1 MWNYTSPE
9 SKCTAAADLAAKE
22 GRTKWWNWGSATPSR
37 NSGNLAVQT
46 SLHPPAR
53 SHGSSD
59 KTRWQGNR
67 AETRSRGRRPRRPRR
82 NQREIITESP
92 RLRSPCPHASTC
104 FESCSALRTNSCTV
118 SLPPS
123 LLIDST
129 PLHSITTPRLRRPS
143 CHFTPR
149 TKDRLSHLSSASL
162 LFYPSTECQM
172 LTHDDGGGEIG
183 DRPPLARSVQS
194 VVSHPENIEL
204 SSPEAAGRANTSL
217 PRDKKHSGGR
227 ESERH

>member
-9 SKCTAAADLAAKE
+9 SKCTADLAAKE
-22 GRTKWWNWGSATPSR
+22 GQTKSWKRGSVTPYR
-37 NSGNLAVQT
+37 NSGNLAAQ
-46 SLHPPAR
+46 SSFHPPPR

-67 AETRSRGRRPRRPRR
+67 AETRSRGRRPRR
-82 NQREIITESP
+82 NQRDHYRVPP
-92 RLRSPCPHASTC
+92 RSQCACPHASTC
-104 FESCSALRTNSCTV
+104 FESCSALRTNSCTAY
-118 SLPPS
+118 LPPS

-143 CHFTPR
+143 YHFTSR

-183 DRPPLARSVQS
+183 DRSPLARSVQS

-227 ESERH
+227 EPERH

>member
-1 MWNYTSPE
+1 MRPPVLSRAPHSEQIPAQPLSP
-9 SKCTAAADLAAKE
+9 
-22 GRTKWWNWGSATPSR
+22 
-37 NSGNLAVQT
+37 
-46 SLHPPAR
+46 
-53 SHGSSD
+53 
-59 KTRWQGNR
+59 
-67 AETRSRGRRPRRPRR
+67 
-82 NQREIITESP
+82 
-92 RLRSPCPHASTC
+92 
-104 FESCSALRTNSCTV
+104 
-118 SLPPS
+118 
-123 LLIDST
+123 LIDST

-143 CHFTPR
+143 YHFTSR

-217 PRDKKHSGGR
+217 PRDKNTLEGESQSGIEPVIGMLIPTRGKNCPRIGTLALTRRQTGRRARYPPIQSWLPIAISAQKHTLRS
-227 ESERH
+227 

>member
-9 SKCTAAADLAAKE
+9 SKCTADLAAKE

-129 PLHSITTPRLRRPS
+129 PLHSITTSRFLPFRLTNERSP
-143 CHFTPR
+143 FPP
-149 TKDRLSHLSSASL
+149 
-162 LFYPSTECQM
+162 LFYPSAECQM

>member
-9 SKCTAAADLAAKE
+9 SKCTADLAAKE
-22 GRTKWWNWGSATPSR
+22 GQTKSWKRGSVYPSR

-46 SLHPPAR
+46 SFHPPPR

-67 AETRSRGRRPRRPRR
+67 AETRSRGRRPRR

-92 RLRSPCPHASTC
+92 VRMRPPVLSRAPHSEQIPAQPP
-104 FESCSALRTNSCTV
+104 

-129 PLHSITTPRLRRPS
+129 PLHSITTPRLRRPFH
-143 CHFTPR
+143 HFASR
-149 TKDRLSHLSSASL
+149 TKDRLSRPSSIRLRNAK
-162 LFYPSTECQM
+162 C
-172 LTHDDGGGEIG
+172 
-183 DRPPLARSVQS
+183 
-194 VVSHPENIEL
+194 
-204 SSPEAAGRANTSL
+204 
-217 PRDKKHSGGR
+217 
-227 ESERH
+227 